1 MVMLSKCCRAE
12 VYPVQDDKYPEDET
26 KSVWKCRNCNKIV
39 TDIIFTVGK
48 KRKYWKANIYKDQY
62 RRKDIINK

>member
-48 KRKYWKANIYKDQY
+48 KRKY
-62 RRKDIINK
+62 